1 MAKLNNRPRRPAAQ
15 GLPKG
20 CRGTVQDRWEGG
32 STSSLAVRVDF
43 RPFEGFERLA
53 APGLL
58 LAVPLTS
65 VVATGLGSVRGVAEC
80 STAALLSQ
88 RAARCVACRR
98 PRHGR
103 LVPPWPKRCRT
114 RAPNSGLSPYW
125 SAPGFAPPWLH
136 SFCTLL
142 RTDITD
148 VSQAQ
153 QQACCR
159 SGLLR
164 PCRCHWQLCFRG

>member
-1 MAKLNNRPRRPAAQ
+1 MAKLNNRPWRPAAQ
-15 GLPKG
+15 GLPEG

-32 STSSLAVRVDF
+32 LTSSLAVRVDF

-80 STAALLSQ
+80 STAALLSR

-98 PRHGR
+98 PRNGR
-103 LVPPWPKRCRT
+103 LVPPWPKGAVPELQIAVCLHT
-114 RAPNSGLSPYW
+114 GVPQGLNH
-125 SAPGFAPPWLH
+125 PGCTHFAPCFALISLMFRRLSSRPAV
-136 SFCTLL
+136 
-142 RTDITD
+142 D
-148 VSQAQ
+148 QAY
-153 QQACCR
+153 
-159 SGLLR
+159 
-164 PCRCHWQLCFRG
+164 